1 MRLSARRVWQC
12 APAVLAGVWF
22 VTGLAQAGQAP
33 QGSGAGALAGSVAVR
48 QSGQPVPGA
57 VVSLEGTPLT
67 AVVNTTGRF
76 RIDNVPP
83 GSVMVVVRAPGFLDA
98 HAGAI
103 QVKAGDTA
111 QINVELD
118 VTPNFMERVQVTA
131 TKTPLSIGDV
141 PAQTDIIDRSVIESR
156 GDLTLTQA
164 ISHVPGAVVSTQLG
178 IFESVMLRGMPRGD
192 PEFTNTLLLIDGVP
206 QATSRNGSRVIGLTI
221 NDATN
226 IEVVRGPNSALF
238 GRTAIGGS
246 VNILTANPTAK
257 PEFNVDFTG
266 GQQGTAKGLAR
277 VSGPLSN
284 WGGFYASIGKE
295 RNTGYFDTKTGGD
308 YSDGN
313 TAVFGKLTFSP
324 NPKSFGSVSFNHVD
338 SDNSTPTNEPIM
350 EGQLLHI
357 FDPRFDRLTNFN
369 IPGPNYHQGES
380 RFTFNYTWQFAPT
393 ARIVE
398 VFGYRD
404 VQQQFIHDGDFIGS
418 PFDPVANTVMMYPF
432 DQDLKEKIAYEELRA
447 EFTPKI
453 GNVKNSLIVG
463 GSYEHTGGTLAS
475 DFLFTDE
482 ENEGIPINYLNP
494 VIPPESEWQH
504 DVQPLRTYHLGVTGL
519 FAQYMIAPHPR
530 WVFTGGGR
538 YDHMSLDN
546 QRGSDPVAED
556 TFSAFSPKLSA
567 TYRLL
572 GPETAGRPSVNVYG
586 AYSQAFLPPRAASS
600 LTPANVVV
608 KLQPEN
614 ISNSEVG
621 LKGNVANGR
630 VSFEATYFHMLED
643 GVVLSQ
649 RQGPFFFPTNAGE
662 LRYDGVETGLSVDIT
677 PKVSAYVNAS
687 FYHSRFGDFVI
698 ESEDG
703 DEVLTGN
710 GLPIAPDYVVN
721 WGASF
726 RPTPSIDAVLNVKST
741 SAVEA
746 NRENTF
752 KIDPYT
758 LVDAAVTWRNG
769 PLRATLAARNL
780 FNEEYYWN
788 ADGETADP
796 GRPRQILFTISV
808 GIK

>member
-1 MRLSARRVWQC
+1 
-12 APAVLAGVWF
+12 
-22 VTGLAQAGQAP
+22 
-33 QGSGAGALAGSVAVR
+33 
-48 QSGQPVPGA
+48 
-57 VVSLEGTPLT
+57 
-67 AVVNTTGRF
+67 VN
-76 RIDNVPP
+76 V
-83 GSVMVVVRAPGFLDA
+83 
-98 HAGAI
+98 
-103 QVKAGDTA
+103 
-111 QINVELD
+111 
-118 VTPNFMERVQVTA
+118 
-131 TKTPLSIGDV
+131 
-141 PAQTDIIDRSVIESR
+141 
-156 GDLTLTQA
+156 
-164 ISHVPGAVVSTQLG
+164 
-178 IFESVMLRGMPRGD
+178 
-192 PEFTNTLLLIDGVP
+192 
-206 QATSRNGSRVIGLTI
+206 
-221 NDATN
+221 
-226 IEVVRGPNSALF
+226 
-238 GRTAIGGS
+238 
-246 VNILTANPTAK
+246 LTANPTAK

-295 RNTGYFDTKTGGD
+295 QNTGYFDTKTGGD

-324 NPKSFGSVSFNHVD
+324 NQKSFGSVSFNYVD

-357 FDPRFDRLTNFN
+357 FDPRFNRLTNFN

-380 RFTFNYTWQFAPT
+380 RFTFNYNWQLAPS
-393 ARIVE
+393 ARLVE

-404 VQQQFIHDGDFIGS
+404 VDQQFIHDGDFIGS

-432 DQDLKEKIAYEELRA
+432 DQQLKEKIAYEELRG
-447 EFTPKI
+447 EITPKI
-453 GNVKNSLIVG
+453 GNVKNSLVVG
-463 GSYEHTGGTLAS
+463 WSYEHTGGTL
-475 DFLFTDE
+475 DTNFIFTDE

-494 VIPPESEWQH
+494 VIPPESEWQN
-504 DVQPLRTYHLGVTGL
+504 DVQPRRTYHLGVTGL
-519 FAQYMIAPHPR
+519 FAQYMIEPHPR

-546 QRGSDPVAED
+546 QRGSEPVAED
-556 TFSAFSPKLSA
+556 TFSAFSPKVSA

-572 GPETAGRPSVNVYG
+572 GPELADRPSVNVYG
-586 AYSQAFLPPRAASS
+586 AYSQAFLPPRAPSS
-600 LTPANVVV
+600 LTPANVAI

-614 ISNSEVG
+614 IANTEFG
-621 LKGNVANGR
+621 LKGNVARRR
-630 VSFEATYFHMLED
+630 VSFEATYFHMVED
-643 GVVLSQ
+643 GVVLTQ
-649 RQGPFFFPTNAGE
+649 RQGPFFFPTNAGQQ
-662 LRYDGVETGLSVDIT
+662 LYDGVETGLAVDVT
-677 PKVSAYVNAS
+677 QKVSAYVNAS

-698 ESEDG
+698 QSEDG

-710 GLPIAPDYVVN
+710 ALAIAPDYVVN

-726 RPTPSIDAVLNVKST
+726 RPTPSWDATVNIKST

-758 LVDAAVTWRNG
+758 LVDAALTWRHG

-808 GIK
+808 GIR

>member
-1 MRLSARRVWQC
+1 MTSRSNRAFVRTLATAGIWLLVTAVAAR
-12 APAVLAGVWF
+12 
-22 VTGLAQAGQAP
+22 AGQ
-33 QGSGAGALAGSVAVR
+33 GGALGAVAGSVATR
-48 QSGQPVPGA
+48 GTRQPVSGA
-57 VVSLEGTPLT
+57 IVSLEGTSLT
-67 AVVNTTGRF
+67 ATVGATGRF

-83 GSVMVVVRAPGFLDA
+83 GSVMLVVRAPGFLDA
-98 HAGAI
+98 HEGAI

-111 QINVELD
+111 QVDIELD

-141 PAQTDIIDRSVIESR
+141 PAQADIVSRETIENR

-226 IEVVRGPNSALF
+226 IEIVRGPNSALY

-246 VNILTANPTAK
+246 VNVLTAGPTAK

-277 VSGPLSN
+277 VSGPVSN

-324 NPKSFGSVSFNHVD
+324 NRKSFGSVSFNYVD

-357 FDPRFDRLTNFN
+357 FDPRFNRLTNFN

-380 RFTFNYTWQFAPT
+380 RFTFNYNWQVAPS
-393 ARIVE
+393 ARLVE

-404 VQQQFIHDGDFIGS
+404 VDQQFIHDGDFIGS

-432 DQDLKEKIAYEELRA
+432 DQQLKEKIAYEELRG
-447 EFTPKI
+447 EMMPRI
-453 GNVKNSLIVG
+453 GNIKNSLVVG
-463 GSYEHTGGTLAS
+463 WSYEHTGGTLSS

-504 DVQPLRTYHLGVTGL
+504 DPQPLRTYHLGVTGV
-519 FAQYMIAPHPR
+519 FAQYMIEPHPR
-530 WVFTGGGR
+530 WVLTGGGR
-538 YDHMSLDN
+538 YDRMALDN
-546 QRGSDPVAED
+546 QRGADPVAED
-556 TFSAFSPKLSA
+556 TFSAFSPKASA

-572 GPETAGRPSVNVYG
+572 GPESADRPSVNVYG
-586 AYSQAFLPPRAASS
+586 AYSQAFLPPRAPSS
-600 LTPANVVV
+600 LTPANVVI
-608 KLQPEN
+608 KLQPED
-614 ISNSEVG
+614 IANSEVG
-621 LKGNVANGR
+621 LKGNVARGR
-630 VSFEATYFHMLED
+630 VSFEATYFHMVED
-643 GVVLSQ
+643 GVVLTQ
-649 RQGPFFFPTNAGE
+649 RQGPFFFPTNAGQ
-662 LRYDGVETGLSVDIT
+662 LLYDGVETGLAVDVT

-698 ESEDG
+698 QSEDG

-710 GLPIAPDYVVN
+710 SLPIAPDYVIN

-726 RPTPSIDAVLNVKST
+726 RPTPSVDATVNIKST

-758 LVDAAVTWRNG
+758 LVDAAVTWRHG

-796 GRPRQILFTISV
+796 GRPRQILFTLSV
-808 GIK
+808 GIR

>member
-1 MRLSARRVWQC
+1 ML
-12 APAVLAGVWF
+12 
-22 VTGLAQAGQAP
+22 
-33 QGSGAGALAGSVAVR
+33 
-48 QSGQPVPGA
+48 
-57 VVSLEGTPLT
+57 
-67 AVVNTTGRF
+67 
-76 RIDNVPP
+76 
-83 GSVMVVVRAPGFLDA
+83 VVRAPGFLDA

-103 QVKAGDTA
+103 QVRAGDTA
-111 QINVELD
+111 QIDVELD

-141 PAQTDIIDRSVIESR
+141 AAQTDIIDRATIESR

-277 VSGPLSN
+277 VSGPISN

-295 RNTGYFDTKTGGD
+295 QNTGYFNTKTGGD
-308 YSDGN
+308 YQDGN
-313 TAVFGKLTFSP
+313 TAVFGKLTFTP
-324 NPKSFGSVSFNHVD
+324 NKKSFGSVSFNYVD

-350 EGQLLHI
+350 DGQLLHVS
-357 FDPRFDRLTNFN
+357 DPRFDRLTNFN

-380 RFTFNYTWQFAPT
+380 RFTFNYTWQLAP
-393 ARIVE
+393 I
-398 VFGYRD
+398 
-404 VQQQFIHDGDFIGS
+404 
-418 PFDPVANTVMMYPF
+418 N
-432 DQDLKEKIAYEELRA
+432 QDLQEKIAYEELRA
-447 EFTPKI
+447 EVMPKI
-453 GNVKNSLIVG
+453 ADVKNSLVVG
-463 GSYEHTGGTLAS
+463 WSYEHTGGTLAS

-504 DVQPLRTYHLGVTGL
+504 DPQPLRTYHLGVTGL
-519 FAQYMIAPHPR
+519 FAQYMIEPAAR
-530 WVFTGGGR
+530 WVFTAGGR
-538 YDHMSLDN
+538 YDRMSLDN
-546 QRGSDPVAED
+546 QRGSGAVAED
-556 TFSAFSPKLSA
+556 TFSAFSPKVSA

-572 GPETAGRPSVNVYG
+572 GVEAADRASVNVYG
-586 AYSQAFLPPRAASS
+586 AYSQAFLPPRAPSS

-608 KLQPEN
+608 KLQPED
-614 ISNSEVG
+614 ISNAEIG
-621 LKGNVANGR
+621 LKGNAVNRR

-649 RQGPFFFPTNAGE
+649 RQGPFFFPTNAGQ
-662 LRYDGVETGLSVDIT
+662 LKYDGVETGLSVEIT
-677 PKVSAYVNAS
+677 PRVSAFVNAS
-687 FYHSRFGDFVI
+687 FYNSRFGDFVI

-710 GLPIAPDYVVN
+710 SLPIAPDYVVN
-721 WGASF
+721 WGATF
-726 RPTPSIDAVLNVKST
+726 RPAPSVDATFNVKST
-741 SAVEA
+741 SGVEA

-752 KIDPYT
+752 RIDPYT
-758 LVDAAVTWRNG
+758 LVDAAVTWRHG

-780 FNEEYYWN
+780 FNAEYYWN

-796 GRPRQILFTISV
+796 GRPRQILFTVSV
-808 GIK
+808 GVK

>member
-1 MRLSARRVWQC
+1 MRFRARRVC
-12 APAVLAGVWF
+12 RFAIAVVFATSLVPATLAR
-22 VTGLAQAGQAP
+22 AQAA
-33 QGSGAGALAGSVAVR
+33 QGGASGAVAGSVAVR

-57 VVSLEGTPLT
+57 SVSLEGTSLT
-67 AVVNTTGRF
+67 AVSNQTGRF
-76 RIDNVPP
+76 RIESVPP
-83 GSVMVVVRAPGFLDA
+83 GSVMLVVRAPGFLDA
-98 HAGAI
+98 HVGAV
-103 QVKAGDTA
+103 QVRAGDTA
-111 QINVELD
+111 QIDVELD

-141 PAQTDIIDRSVIESR
+141 PAQTDIIGRATIESR

-313 TAVFGKLTFSP
+313 TAVFGKFTFSP
-324 NPKSFGSVSFNHVD
+324 NAKSFGSVSFNYVD

-357 FDPRFDRLTNFN
+357 FDPRFNRLTNFN

-380 RFTFNYTWQFAPT
+380 RFTFNYTWQPKPT
-393 ARIVE
+393 TRIVE

-418 PFDPVANTVMMYPF
+418 PFDPVAHTVMMYPF

-453 GNVKNSLIVG
+453 GNVKNSLVVG
-463 GSYEHTGGTLAS
+463 GMYEHTGGTLVS

-494 VIPPESEWQH
+494 VIPPESEWMH
-504 DVQPLRTYHLGVTGL
+504 DPQPLRTTTW
-519 FAQYMIAPHPR
+519 A
-530 WVFTGGGR
+530 
-538 YDHMSLDN
+538 
-546 QRGSDPVAED
+546 
-556 TFSAFSPKLSA
+556 SP
-567 TYRLL
+567 
-572 GPETAGRPSVNVYG
+572 GC
-586 AYSQAFLPPRAASS
+586 
-600 LTPANVVV
+600 
-608 KLQPEN
+608 
-614 ISNSEVG
+614 
-621 LKGNVANGR
+621 
-630 VSFEATYFHMLED
+630 
-643 GVVLSQ
+643 
-649 RQGPFFFPTNAGE
+649 
-662 LRYDGVETGLSVDIT
+662 
-677 PKVSAYVNAS
+677 
-687 FYHSRFGDFVI
+687 SR
-698 ESEDG
+698 
-703 DEVLTGN
+703 
-710 GLPIAPDYVVN
+710 
-721 WGASF
+721 
-726 RPTPSIDAVLNVKST
+726 ST
-741 SAVEA
+741 
-746 NRENTF
+746 
-752 KIDPYT
+752 
-758 LVDAAVTWRNG
+758 
-769 PLRATLAARNL
+769 
-780 FNEEYYWN
+780 
-788 ADGETADP
+788 
-796 GRPRQILFTISV
+796 
-808 GIK
+808 

>member
-1 MRLSARRVWQC
+1 MRFRARRVC
-12 APAVLAGVWF
+12 RFATAIVFATSLVPAAPA
-22 VTGLAQAGQAP
+22 LAQAV
-33 QGSGAGALAGSVAVR
+33 QGSAPGAVAGSVAVR

-57 VVSLEGTPLT
+57 VVSLEGTSLT
-67 AVVNTTGRF
+67 AVSNQTGRF
-76 RIDNVPP
+76 RIESVPP
-83 GSVMVVVRAPGFLDA
+83 GSVMLVVRAPGYFDA
-98 HAGAI
+98 HVGAV
-103 QVKAGDTA
+103 QVRAGDTA
-111 QINVELD
+111 QIDVELD

-141 PAQTDIIDRSVIESR
+141 PAQTDIVSRATIESR

-257 PEFNVDFTG
+257 PEFNVDFTA

-277 VSGPLSN
+277 ASGPLSN

-324 NPKSFGSVSFNHVD
+324 NAKSFGTVSFNYVD

-357 FDPRFDRLTNFN
+357 FDPRFNRLTNFN

-380 RFTFNYTWQFAPT
+380 RFTFNYTWQPKPT
-393 ARIVE
+393 TRIVE

-418 PFDPVANTVMMYPF
+418 PFDPVAHTVMMYPF

-453 GNVKNSLIVG
+453 GNVKNSLVVG
-463 GSYEHTGGTLAS
+463 GMYEHTGGTLFS

-494 VIPPESEWQH
+494 VIPPESEWMH
-504 DVQPLRTYHLGVTGL
+504 DPQPLRTYHLGVTGL
-519 FAQYMIAPHPR
+519 FAQYMIEPHPR

-546 QRGSDPVAED
+546 QRGSGAVAED
-556 TFSAFSPKLSA
+556 TFSAFSPKISA

-572 GPETAGRPSVNVYG
+572 GAEAAGRPSVNVYG
-586 AYSQAFLPPRAASS
+586 AYSQAFLPPRAPSS
-600 LTPANVVV
+600 LTPANVEV
-608 KLQPEN
+608 KLQPED

-621 LKGNVANGR
+621 LKGNAVNGR
-630 VSFEATYFHMLED
+630 VSFEATYFHMTEN

-662 LRYDGVETGLSVDIT
+662 LKYDGVETGLSVDIT

-687 FYHSRFGDFVI
+687 FYHSRFGEFVI

-726 RPTPSIDAVLNVKST
+726 RPTPSVDATVNIKST

-758 LVDAAVTWRNG
+758 LVDAAVTWRHG

-796 GRPRQILFTISV
+796 GRPRQILCTISV
-808 GIK
+808 GLK

>member
-1 MRLSARRVWQC
+1 
-12 APAVLAGVWF
+12 
-22 VTGLAQAGQAP
+22 
-33 QGSGAGALAGSVAVR
+33 
-48 QSGQPVPGA
+48 
-57 VVSLEGTPLT
+57 
-67 AVVNTTGRF
+67 
-76 RIDNVPP
+76 
-83 GSVMVVVRAPGFLDA
+83 
-98 HAGAI
+98 
-103 QVKAGDTA
+103 
-111 QINVELD
+111 
-118 VTPNFMERVQVTA
+118 MERVQVTA

-141 PAQTDIIDRSVIESR
+141 PAQTDIIGRATIESR

-226 IEVVRGPNSALF
+226 IEVVRGPNSALY

-246 VNILTANPTAK
+246 VNVLTADPTAK

-313 TAVFGKLTFSP
+313 TAVFGKFTFSP
-324 NPKSFGSVSFNHVD
+324 NAKSFGSVSFNYVD

-380 RFTFNYTWQFAPT
+380 RFTVNYTWQLKPT
-393 ARIVE
+393 DAHRRSVRLPRRPAAVHPRRRLHRLAVRPGRAHGE
-398 VFGYRD
+398 
-404 VQQQFIHDGDFIGS
+404 
-418 PFDPVANTVMMYPF
+418 MYPF

-453 GNVKNSLIVG
+453 GNVKNSLVVG
-463 GSYEHTGGTLAS
+463 GMYEHTGGTLAS

-494 VIPPESEWQH
+494 VIPPESEWMH
-504 DVQPLRTYHLGVTGL
+504 DPQPLRTYHLGVTGL
-519 FAQYMIAPHPR
+519 FAQYMIEPHPR

-538 YDHMSLDN
+538 YDHMALDN
-546 QRGSDPVAED
+546 QRGSGAVAED
-556 TFSAFSPKLSA
+556 TFSAFSPKVSA
-567 TYRLL
+567 TY
-572 GPETAGRPSVNVYG
+572 TAARRRSRRPSVGQSLRRVL
-586 AYSQAFLPPRAASS
+586 AAFLPPRAPSS
-600 LTPANVVV
+600 LTPANVEV
-608 KLQPEN
+608 KLQPED
-614 ISNSEVG
+614 IDNSESG
-621 LKGNVANGR
+621 LKGSVVNGR
-630 VSFEATYFHMLED
+630 VSFEATYFHMMEN

-662 LRYDGVETGLSVDIT
+662 LRYNGVETGLSVDIS
-677 PKVSAYVNAS
+677 PKVSVYVNAS

-698 ESEDG
+698 QTEDG

-726 RPTPSIDAVLNVKST
+726 RPRRRWTRPSTSST

-758 LVDAAVTWRNG
+758 LVDAAVTWRHG
-769 PLRATLAARNL
+769 PLRVTLSARNL
-780 FNEEYYWN
+780 FNDEYYWN

-796 GRPRQILFTISV
+796 GQARQILFTISV
-808 GIK
+808 GLK